1 MRQRSFNL
9 FRRAFLGVVF
19 VLVWLTGVQASWLGS
34 LDGTPTATLM
44 ADMNSDGMDD
54 IVVATENGITIYYT
68 YYNAQT
74 QSLELQPSLISTIKT
89 NVLASFDV
97 DGNGQKDLIVQDKET
112 QTLYFLL
119 NQGDSFSVHAETGVP
134 LAQSVAV
141 GMVNEDPYVDVVLGT
156 TSGVFIL
163 WGIDPGWYA
172 FNGNSW
178 FFKGALSNFG
188 GAVTA
193 LELKDMNSDGL
204 LDIVVATSDE
214 RICILFQ
221 EEETDVSSFTPQTYY
236 MASSAHNLYVA
247 DVNYDGLFD
256 VLALTSDGINVFY
269 GHEGEEGEFS
279 LSSPLFIATS
289 SYPTAIGLTDY
300 NQDLILDMAVSLE
313 TEKKIVYIVN
323 QGQANYV
330 FSNYESQ
337 LSNPPTY
344 VWSDDF
350 TFDGDQDVIYVSKE
364 GKGIFLLK
372 NIGSEV
378 IENLPSSDE
387 TQLELPQMELSVEPS
402 GKVEVNASDSIKLH
416 LSIDPKDYAGTPA
429 NLEIVI
435 TNYNTATTM
444 YITALGLSNGEA
456 PFWENWQLT
465 QVDENIFSISTFD
478 LFSLMGTGHYT
489 ITAVLT
495 FTDVTGTT
503 HYLSDTDEFYLIAQ
517 SFDYDNPPE
526 LELYVEEDGDY
537 LRAYANFYVPDD
549 WQGLPADVYLWNEC
563 TYLAFTEDTVE
574 CCVYVQKYKSDNTW
588 AMEVN
593 CQDAIIGCPIG
604 EVEPF
609 TKWSINTV
617 NNVALFEFPLSVYP
631 DADCTVNVKLVIQNW
646 DGMDYTIWKQAPFNP

>member
-1 MRQRSFNL
+1 MRQRNFNL
-9 FRRAFLGVVF
+9 LKSVFLAIAF
-19 VLVWLTGVQASWLGS
+19 VLVWITGVQASLLAT
-34 LDGTPTATLM
+34 LDGTPTAALM
-44 ADMNSDGMDD
+44 ADMNGDGMDD

-119 NQGDSFSVHAETGVP
+119 NQGDRFSVHDETGVP

-269 GHEGEEGEFS
+269 GQEGEEGDFS
-279 LSSPLFIATS
+279 LSNPFFIATS
-289 SYPTAIGLTDY
+289 SNPT
-300 NQDLILDMAVSLE
+300 N
-313 TEKKIVYIVN
+313 K
-323 QGQANYV
+323 
-330 FSNYESQ
+330 
-337 LSNPPTY
+337 
-344 VWSDDF
+344 
-350 TFDGDQDVIYVSKE
+350 
-364 GKGIFLLK
+364 
-372 NIGSEV
+372 
-378 IENLPSSDE
+378 
-387 TQLELPQMELSVEPS
+387 
-402 GKVEVNASDSIKLH
+402 
-416 LSIDPKDYAGTPA
+416 
-429 NLEIVI
+429 
-435 TNYNTATTM
+435 
-444 YITALGLSNGEA
+444 
-456 PFWENWQLT
+456 
-465 QVDENIFSISTFD
+465 
-478 LFSLMGTGHYT
+478 
-489 ITAVLT
+489 
-495 FTDVTGTT
+495 
-503 HYLSDTDEFYLIAQ
+503 
-517 SFDYDNPPE
+517 
-526 LELYVEEDGDY
+526 
-537 LRAYANFYVPDD
+537 
-549 WQGLPADVYLWNEC
+549 
-563 TYLAFTEDTVE
+563 
-574 CCVYVQKYKSDNTW
+574 
-588 AMEVN
+588 
-593 CQDAIIGCPIG
+593 
-604 EVEPF
+604 
-609 TKWSINTV
+609 
-617 NNVALFEFPLSVYP
+617 
-631 DADCTVNVKLVIQNW
+631 
-646 DGMDYTIWKQAPFNP
+646 